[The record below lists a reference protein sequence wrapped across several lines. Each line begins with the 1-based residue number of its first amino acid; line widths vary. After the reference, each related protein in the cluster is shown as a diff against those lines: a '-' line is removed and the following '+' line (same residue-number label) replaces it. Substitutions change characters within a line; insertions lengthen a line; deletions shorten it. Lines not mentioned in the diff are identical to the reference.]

1 MRYLRLSA
9 VLTFLAILPALAPAA
24 TPTWEPATAVS
35 VIAYA
40 EHSDFRIESYLSMPN
55 ACYSARI
62 RTALGSA
69 GRTFFIEQMKS
80 ATQTACSPSPY
91 HCSVV
96 SNAIALPIPQT
107 IAVSSAN
114 KKWKVHVLTEHEPAP
129 AQPMCK
135 S

>member
-1 MRYLRLSA
+1 MRLLRA
-9 VLTFLAILPALAPAA
+9 LPAIALFAVVPAITVAA
-24 TPTWEPATAVS
+24 TPTWAPATAVS
-35 VIAYA
+35 VTAYA
-40 EHSDFRIESYLSMPN
+40 EHSDFRIDAYLSVPN

-80 ATQTACSPSPY
+80 GTQTACSPAPY

-96 SNAIALPIPQT
+96 SEPIALPIPQT
-107 IAVSSAN
+107 ITVSSAN
-114 KKWKVHVLTEHEPAP
+114 KNWKVHVMTEHHPSP
-129 AQPMCK
+129 MQPMCK